1 MYIAKPLVSI
11 HMLLNY
17 RRLKLK
23 SVPEAGPFMVA
34 TATSGQ
40 LNTKLLGAQ
49 LTKPAGRGTLYTLHI
64 THIVH
69 LMSYYSTAMIQMWCK
84 SM

>member
-34 TATSGQ
+34 TATSRQ
-40 LNTKLLGAQ
+40 LNTKLPGAQ

-64 THIVH
+64 LYTLCLTTV
-69 LMSYYSTAMIQMWCK
+69 LR
-84 SM
+84 